1 MVLESCETPEIFRLP
16 LPLSSQALIGAV
28 QMLSQLHQMRLPK
41 RAGTEKAT
49 VDQAK
54 QLLMKQ
60 HGITE
65 PEAHRALQQYAMN
78 HGVKMADYAAQ
89 ILKSSKGTEE

>member
-1 MVLESCETPEIFRLP
+1 MP
-16 LPLSSQALIGAV
+16 LPVSSQALLGAV
-28 QMLSQLHQMRLPK
+28 QMLSQLHQMRLHK
-41 RAGTEKAT
+41 RVGTEKET
-49 VDQAK
+49 VEQAK

-78 HGVKMADYAAQ
+78 HGDKMADYAAQ
-89 ILKSSKGTEE
+89 IIKLSQRIE

>member
-1 MVLESCETPEIFRLP
+1 
-16 LPLSSQALIGAV
+16 
-28 QMLSQLHQMRLPK
+28 MLNQLHQMRLPK
-41 RAGTEKAT
+41 RAGTEKET

-65 PEAHRALQQYAMN
+65 PEAHRALQQCAMN
-78 HGVKMADYAAQ
+78 HGIKMADYAAQ
-89 ILKSSKGTEE
+89 ILRASRETDQ